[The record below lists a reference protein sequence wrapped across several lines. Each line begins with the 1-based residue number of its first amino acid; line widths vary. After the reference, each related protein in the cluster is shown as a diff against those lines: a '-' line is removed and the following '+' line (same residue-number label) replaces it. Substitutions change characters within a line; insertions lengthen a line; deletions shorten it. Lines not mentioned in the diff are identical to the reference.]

1 MAQVLGSLW
10 LRFRGP
16 HGSGFWGS
24 HGSGFS
30 GDPVAQVLG
39 SPWLRVLGSPWF
51 WVFRGPRGSG
61 FGVPMVLGFLGSLWL
76 RFRGLH
82 GSGFWGPHGSGFQG
96 PHGSGFG
103 VPMVLGFSG
112 SPWLRFWGLHG
123 SGFFG
128 VPVAQVLRSLWLR
141 FWGPHGSGFFG
152 VPVAQ
157 VLRSPWFWVF
167 WGPHGSGFGVP
178 VAQVSGVP
186 MVLGFL
192 GTPWLRFWGPHGS
205 GFWGPHGS
213 GFFGV
218 PVAQVLGSPCL
229 WVSGSPWLWV
239 FWGPRGSSF
248 GVPEAQV
255 SGSPWRRTLSLE
267 QVLERDFPFDLT
279 YVTERIICLRF
290 PPALDEPRYRR
301 HLREVAA
308 MMASRHRDHY
318 MIFNLSEKRRDIVR
332 LNPKVQEFAWPDLH
346 APPLD
351 KLCSIC
357 KALEGWLR
365 GHPQN
370 VAVLHCKGS
379 KGKTGVIVA
388 AYMHYS
394 NVCAS
399 AEQALSTLSMRKFC
413 EEKVTLQ
420 PSQRRYI
427 SSLGGLLGG
436 SIRMNSS
443 PLFLHHVLLPPLPAF
458 HPGHDFQP
466 FLKIYQSL
474 QLVYTSG
481 VYSTPEPQSLCI
493 TLEPAL
499 LLKGDVMVKCYQR
512 RGGGREGLFRL
523 QFHTCTLRGARLELR
538 KDELDGAWADDR
550 FPPDAS
556 VELVFSSGP
565 EKIQGWTPP
574 RSPPSVDYSVGD
586 PDLRRGSYEGFNL
599 RHQDSLEERRSP
611 GQGGPWIGTPETPPS
626 PQPPLPEK
634 RLPPAPGGPREPASP
649 PPSLVCTPK
658 PSLGGTQGCQ
668 DPPKIN
674 LGGTHGF
681 QDPPDSN
688 LGGTQG
694 YQDPPDSNQGGTHGF
709 QDSPK
714 INLGGTH
721 GYQEPPKI
729 NLGSTHGYQDAP
741 KINLGGT
748 HGYQE
753 PPDSNLGG
761 THGYQDAPKINLGGT
776 HGYQD
781 PPDSKLGGTHGYQEP
796 PKINLGGTHGYQEP
810 PDSKLG
816 GTHGYQEPPKINL
829 GRTHGYQDPPDS
841 KLGGTHGY
849 QDPPKINLGGTHGYQ
864 DPPDSKLGGT
874 HGYQDAPKINLGGT
888 HGYQDPPKP
897 SLGGTHGYQD
907 PPKPNLG
914 GTHGCQDPPEPGVTF
929 VQATSK
935 FWYKPALSRD
945 QAVALLKA
953 QPPGSFLVRHSRS
966 FPGAFG
972 LAMKVATV
980 PPRCQSPP
988 RGDPQEQLVR
998 HFLIE
1003 TGPRGVKIRGCPEE
1017 PHFGSLPAL
1026 VLQHSRTP
1034 LSLPCA
1040 LRLPHKDPLED
1051 PPEVPP
1057 PANIS
1062 TAADLLR
1069 QGAACRVLF
1078 LGSAETESLTGPQA
1092 VAKAGGAILEEGGP
1106 GFGGPPRAPPC
1117 TVHFK
1122 VSAQGITLTD
1132 SQRRVFFRRH
1142 YPVSS
1147 ITHCGGDPQG
1157 RRWTN
1162 ADGSTSKIFGFVAK
1176 RGGGSGGGNICHLF
1190 AELDPEQPASAIV
1203 TFVTKVLLGTQRK

>member
-599 RHQDSLEERRSP
+599 RHQDSLEGDIQVLVQTRVVSGPSRGPAEGAAPWFLPRAPQSLLP
-611 GQGGPWIGTPETPPS
+611 GSLRTRHESGHCA
-626 PQPPLPEK
+626 PPLPE
-634 RLPPAPGGPREPASP
+634 P
-649 PPSLVCTPK
+649 
-658 PSLGGTQGCQ
+658 
-668 DPPKIN
+668 
-674 LGGTHGF
+674 
-681 QDPPDSN
+681 
-688 LGGTQG
+688 
-694 YQDPPDSNQGGTHGF
+694 
-709 QDSPK
+709 
-714 INLGGTH
+714 
-721 GYQEPPKI
+721 
-729 NLGSTHGYQDAP
+729 
-741 KINLGGT
+741 
-748 HGYQE
+748 
-753 PPDSNLGG
+753 
-761 THGYQDAPKINLGGT
+761 
-776 HGYQD
+776 
-781 PPDSKLGGTHGYQEP
+781 
-796 PKINLGGTHGYQEP
+796 
-810 PDSKLG
+810 
-816 GTHGYQEPPKINL
+816 
-829 GRTHGYQDPPDS
+829 
-841 KLGGTHGY
+841 
-849 QDPPKINLGGTHGYQ
+849 
-864 DPPDSKLGGT
+864 
-874 HGYQDAPKINLGGT
+874 
-888 HGYQDPPKP
+888 
-897 SLGGTHGYQD
+897 
-907 PPKPNLG
+907 
-914 GTHGCQDPPEPGVTF
+914 
-929 VQATSK
+929 
-935 FWYKPALSRD
+935 
-945 QAVALLKA
+945 
-953 QPPGSFLVRHSRS
+953 PPGSSWCGIFSSRRDPAESRS
-966 FPGAFG
+966 GGA
-972 LAMKVATV
+972 
-980 PPRCQSPP
+980 PRNPT
-988 RGDPQEQLVR
+988 L
-998 HFLIE
+998 
-1003 TGPRGVKIRGCPEE
+1003 
-1017 PHFGSLPAL
+1017 
-1026 VLQHSRTP
+1026 HSRTP